1 MTTEKILEQ
10 VKREPRTLIYF
21 GDNIA
26 QFREVAEAVC
36 PECAYRLVE
45 QVDEYPADTKLQ
57 LVLRTF
63 RHGKFDGWNVE
74 DSLAYYHIH
83 LEYGVCDHHYGTL
96 INATRAKKAVV
107 L

>member
-26 QFREVAEAVC
+26 QFREVAEAVS
-36 PECAYRLVE
+36 ECADSLVS
-45 QVDEYPADTKLQ
+45 QIDKYPAGTELQ
-57 LVLRTF
+57 LALRTF
-63 RHGKFDGWNVE
+63 HGKFDGWNAE
-74 DSLAYYHIH
+74 DSLAFYHIH
-83 LEYGVCDHHYGTL
+83 LEYDVCDHHYGTL
-96 INATRAKKAVV
+96 INATRTKKAVV

>member
-10 VKREPRTLIYF
+10 VRREPRTLIYF
-21 GDNIA
+21 GNNIA
-26 QFREVAEAVC
+26 QFREVVKAVY
-36 PECAYRLVE
+36 EYADSIVL
-45 QVDEYPADTKLQ
+45 QVDKYPAGTELQ

-63 RHGKFDGWNVE
+63 RGKYDGWNVE
-74 DSLAYYHIH
+74 DSLAFYHIH
-83 LEYGVCDHHYGTL
+83 LEYGICDHYYGTF

>member
-1 MTTEKILEQ
+1 MTTEQILEQ
-10 VKREPRTLIYF
+10 VRREPRTLIYF

-26 QFREVAEAVC
+26 QFREVAEAVS
-36 PECAYRLVE
+36 ECADSLMGQIDGYLTGTE
-45 QVDEYPADTKLQ
+45 LQ

-63 RHGKFDGWNVE
+63 RGKFDGWNVE

>member
-1 MTTEKILEQ
+1 MTTEQILEQ
-10 VKREPRTLIYF
+10 VRREPRTLIYF

-36 PECAYRLVE
+36 PEQAGGLVV
-45 QVDEYPADTKLQ
+45 QIDEYPADTKLQ

-63 RHGKFDGWNVE
+63 RGKFDGWNVE
-74 DSLAYYHIH
+74 DSLAYYHIN
-83 LEYGVCDHHYGTL
+83 LEYGICAYHYGTF
-96 INATRAKKAVV
+96 INATRTKKAVI

>member
-1 MTTEKILEQ
+1 MTTERILEQ
-10 VKREPRTLIYF
+10 VRRELRTLIYF

-26 QFREVAEAVC
+26 QFREVAEVVC
-36 PECAYRLVE
+36 PEQAYCLLE
-45 QVDEYPADTKLQ
+45 QVSGYPAGTELQ

-63 RHGKFDGWNVE
+63 RGKFDGWNVE
-74 DSLAYYHIH
+74 DSLAYYHIN
-83 LEYGVCDHHYGTL
+83 LEYGICAYHYGTF

>member
-10 VKREPRTLIYF
+10 VRREPRTLIYF

-36 PECAYRLVE
+36 KYGDRIVAQIDDYLTGKE
-45 QVDEYPADTKLQ
+45 LQ
-57 LVLRTF
+57 LVFRTF
-63 RHGKFDGWNVE
+63 RGKFDGWNVE
-74 DSLAYYHIH
+74 DSLAYYHIN
-83 LEYGVCDHHYGTL
+83 LEHGICAYHYGTF
-96 INATRAKKAVV
+96 INATRAKKAVI

>member
-26 QFREVAEAVC
+26 QFREVAESVY
-36 PECAYRLVE
+36 PEPADRLVS
-45 QVDEYPADTKLQ
+45 QVDEYPAGTKLQ
-57 LVLRTF
+57 LVFRTF
-63 RHGKFDGWNVE
+63 HGKFDGWNVE

-83 LEYGVCDHHYGTL
+83 LAYGICDYRYGTF
-96 INATRAKKAVV
+96 INATRAKKAVI

>member
-10 VKREPRTLIYF
+10 VKRETRTLIYF

-26 QFREVAEAVC
+26 QFREVAEAVS
-36 PECAYRLVE
+36 ECADSLMS
-45 QVDEYPADTKLQ
+45 QIDKYPAGTKLQ
-57 LVLRTF
+57 LVFRTF
-63 RHGKFDGWNVE
+63 HGKFDGWNVE

-83 LEYGVCDHHYGTL
+83 LEHGICAYHYGTF

>member
-1 MTTEKILEQ
+1 MTTKNILEQ
-10 VKREPRTLIYF
+10 VRREPRTLIYF

-26 QFREVAEAVC
+26 QFREVAEAVY
-36 PECAYRLVE
+36 PEYADSIVS
-45 QVDEYPADTKLQ
+45 QVDKYPAGTELQ

-63 RHGKFDGWNVE
+63 HGKYDGWNVE
-74 DSLAYYHIH
+74 DSLAFYHIH

>member
-1 MTTEKILEQ
+1 MTTEQILEQ

-26 QFREVAEAVC
+26 QFREVAEAVS
-36 PECAYRLVE
+36 ECADSLVS
-45 QVDEYPADTKLQ
+45 QIDKYPAGTELQ
-57 LVLRTF
+57 LALRTF
-63 RHGKFDGWNVE
+63 HGKFDGWNAV
-74 DSLAYYHIH
+74 DSLAFYHIH
-83 LEYGVCDHHYGTL
+83 LEYGVCDHYYGTF

>member
-1 MTTEKILEQ
+1 MTTEQILEQ

-26 QFREVAEAVC
+26 QFREVAEAVY

-45 QVDEYPADTKLQ
+45 QVDEYQADTKFE

-63 RHGKFDGWNVE
+63 RGKFDGWNVE

-83 LEYGVCDHHYGTL
+83 PEYGICERAYGTF

>member
-1 MTTEKILEQ
+1 MTTEQILEQ
-10 VKREPRTLIYF
+10 VKRETRTLIYF

-26 QFREVAEAVC
+26 QFREVAEAIY

-45 QVDEYPADTKLQ
+45 QVDEYFADTELQ

-63 RHGKFDGWNVE
+63 RGKFDGWNVG
-74 DSLAYYHIH
+74 DSLAFYHIH
-83 LEYGVCDHHYGTL
+83 LEYGICDHHYGTF

>member
-1 MTTEKILEQ
+1 MTTEQILEQ
-10 VKREPRTLIYF
+10 VKRETRTLIYF

-36 PECAYRLVE
+36 PEQTNSLLE
-45 QVDEYPADTKLQ
+45 QVSGYPAGTKLQ
-57 LVLRTF
+57 LVFRTF
-63 RHGKFDGWNVE
+63 HGKFDGWNVE

-83 LEYGVCDHHYGTL
+83 PEYGICDYHYGTF

>member
-10 VKREPRTLIYF
+10 AKREPRTLIYF

-26 QFREVAEAVC
+26 QFREVAEAVS
-36 PECAYRLVE
+36 ECADSLVS
-45 QVDEYPADTKLQ
+45 QIDKYPAGTELQ
-57 LVLRTF
+57 LAFRTF
-63 RHGKFDGWNVE
+63 HGKFDGWNMKN
-74 DSLAYYHIH
+74 SLSYYHIH
-83 LEYGVCDHHYGTL
+83 PEYGICDYHYGTF

>member
-1 MTTEKILEQ
+1 MKTEKILEQ

-26 QFREVAEAVC
+26 QFREVAEAVS
-36 PECAYRLVE
+36 ECADSLVS
-45 QVDEYPADTKLQ
+45 QIDKYPAGTELQ
-57 LVLRTF
+57 LALRTF
-63 RHGKFDGWNVE
+63 HGKFDGWNMKN
-74 DSLAYYHIH
+74 SLAFYHIH
-83 LEYGVCDHHYGTL
+83 PEYGICDHHYGTF

>member
-10 VKREPRTLIYF
+10 VRREPRTLIYF

-36 PECAYRLVE
+36 ECADGIMS
-45 QVDEYPADTKLQ
+45 QVDKYPAGTKLQ
-57 LVLRTF
+57 LVLRTS
-63 RHGKFDGWNVE
+63 RGKFDGWNVE

-83 LEYGVCDHHYGTL
+83 LEYGVCDHHYGTF

>member
-10 VKREPRTLIYF
+10 VRREPRTLIYF

-36 PECAYRLVE
+36 PEQADSLVV
-45 QVDEYPADTKLQ
+45 QIDEYLTGTELQ

-63 RHGKFDGWNVE
+63 RGKFDGWNVE
-74 DSLAYYHIH
+74 DSLAYYHIN
-83 LEYGVCDHHYGTL
+83 LEYGICAYHYGTF
-96 INATRAKKAVV
+96 INAMRAKKAVV

>member
-10 VKREPRTLIYF
+10 VRREPRTLIYF

-26 QFREVAEAVC
+26 QFREVAEAVS
-36 PECAYRLVE
+36 ECADGIMS
-45 QVDEYPADTKLQ
+45 QVDKYPAGTELQ

-63 RHGKFDGWNVE
+63 RGKYDGWNVE
-74 DSLAYYHIH
+74 DSLAFYHIN
-83 LEYGVCDHHYGTL
+83 LEYGIYNHYYGTF
-96 INATRAKKAVV
+96 INATRAKKAVI

>member
-1 MTTEKILEQ
+1 MTTEQILEQ
-10 VKREPRTLIYF
+10 VKRETRTLIYF

-26 QFREVAEAVC
+26 QFREVAEAIY

-45 QVDEYPADTKLQ
+45 QVDEYFADTELQ

-63 RHGKFDGWNVE
+63 RGKFDGWNVE
-74 DSLAYYHIH
+74 DSLAYYHIN
-83 LEYGVCDHHYGTL
+83 LEHETCAYHYGTF

>member
-1 MTTEKILEQ
+1 MKTEQILEQ

-21 GDNIA
+21 RDNIA
-26 QFREVAEAVC
+26 QFREVAEAVS
-36 PECAYRLVE
+36 ECADSLVS
-45 QVDEYPADTKLQ
+45 QIDKYPAGTELQ
-57 LVLRTF
+57 LAFRTF
-63 RHGKFDGWNVE
+63 HGKFDGWNVE

-83 LEYGVCDHHYGTL
+83 LEYGICDHYYGTF

>member
-1 MTTEKILEQ
+1 MTTEQILEQ
-10 VKREPRTLIYF
+10 VKRETRTLIYF

-26 QFREVAEAVC
+26 QFREVAEAIY

-45 QVDEYPADTKLQ
+45 QVDEYFAGTELQ

-63 RHGKFDGWNVE
+63 RGKFDGWNVE
-74 DSLAYYHIH
+74 DSLAYYRIN
-83 LEYGVCDHHYGTL
+83 LEHGICAYHYGTF

>member
-10 VKREPRTLIYF
+10 VRREPRTLIYF

-26 QFREVAEAVC
+26 QFREVAEAVS
-36 PECAYRLVE
+36 ECADSLMGQIYGCDCE
-45 QVDEYPADTKLQ
+45 TKFE

-63 RHGKFDGWNVE
+63 RGKFDGWNVE

>member
-10 VKREPRTLIYF
+10 VRREPRTLIYF

-26 QFREVAEAVC
+26 QFRAVAEAVS
-36 PECAYRLVE
+36 ECADGIMS
-45 QVDEYPADTKLQ
+45 QVDKYPAGTELQ
-57 LVLRTF
+57 LVFRTL
-63 RHGKFDGWNVE
+63 HGKFDGWNMKN
-74 DSLAYYHIH
+74 SLAFYHIH
-83 LEYGVCDHHYGTL
+83 PEYGICDHHYGTF

>member
-1 MTTEKILEQ
+1 MTTKNILEQ

-26 QFREVAEAVC
+26 QFREVAEAVS
-36 PECAYRLVE
+36 ECADSLVS
-45 QVDEYPADTKLQ
+45 QIDKYPAGTELQ
-57 LVLRTF
+57 LALRTF
-63 RHGKFDGWNVE
+63 HGKFDGWNMKN
-74 DSLAYYHIH
+74 SLAFYHIH
-83 LEYGVCDHHYGTL
+83 PEYGICDHHYGTF

>member
-10 VKREPRTLIYF
+10 AKREPRTLIYF

-26 QFREVAEAVC
+26 QFREVAEAVS
-36 PECAYRLVE
+36 ECADSLVS
-45 QVDEYPADTKLQ
+45 QVDKYPAGTKLQ

-63 RHGKFDGWNVE
+63 HGKYDGWNVE

-83 LEYGVCDHHYGTL
+83 LEYGVCDHYYGTF

>member
-1 MTTEKILEQ
+1 MITEKILEQ
-10 VKREPRTLIYF
+10 VKRETRTLIYF

-26 QFREVAEAVC
+26 QFREVAEAIC
-36 PECAYRLVE
+36 SQRADMFMTQIC
-45 QVDEYPADTKLQ
+45 EYPVGTELQ

-63 RHGKFDGWNVE
+63 RGKYDGWNVE
-74 DSLAYYHIH
+74 DSLAFYHIH
-83 LEYGVCDHHYGTL
+83 PEYGICDHHYGTF

>member
-1 MTTEKILEQ
+1 MKTEKILEQ
-10 VKREPRTLIYF
+10 VKRETRTLIYF

-36 PECAYRLVE
+36 PEQAGSLVS

-57 LVLRTF
+57 LVFRTF
-63 RHGKFDGWNVE
+63 RGKFDGWNVE
-74 DSLAYYHIH
+74 DSLAYYHIN
-83 LEYGVCDHHYGTL
+83 LEHGICAYHYGTF